1 MIKINDFFMTQISPV
16 LTKTTQILILMSL
29 QKYLCN
35 LYIEVSIAF
44 YKVHVTYSIG
54 NFSDS
59 GEISSPKNKQKRK
72 K

>member
-16 LTKTTQILILMSL
+16 LTKTTQILILTSL
-29 QKYLCN
+29 QKALN
-35 LYIEVSIAF
+35 LYIKVSIAF